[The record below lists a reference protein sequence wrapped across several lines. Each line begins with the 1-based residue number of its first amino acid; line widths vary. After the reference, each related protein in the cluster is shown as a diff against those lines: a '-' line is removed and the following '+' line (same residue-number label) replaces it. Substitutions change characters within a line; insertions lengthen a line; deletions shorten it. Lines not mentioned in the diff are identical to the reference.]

1 MITPGAP
8 DVLALSKPIAW
19 WPAIGAL
26 GLVLAD
32 GHVPTLLM
40 VASGGVL
47 SAIATL
53 LDVTARR
60 AHARS
65 RAARDHAAGLAPRSI
80 PSRLGCHPPGLRQGI
95 VPTWPAG
102 GRQCPSSTGRP

>member
-19 WPAIGAL
+19 WPAIGSL

-40 VASGGVL
+40 VASGGVV
-47 SAIATL
+47 SAIAAL
-53 LDVTARR
+53 PGVTAQRVR
-60 AHARS
+60 AHS
-65 RAARDHAAGLAPRSI
+65 RTALGRAAGLAPRSV
-80 PSRLGCHPPGLRQGI
+80 PSRLGCQPPGHHQGI

>member
-8 DVLALSKPIAW
+8 DVLALSKPIAG

-26 GLVLAD
+26 GLVLVD

-40 VASGGVL
+40 VASGDVV

-53 LDVTARR
+53 HGVTARR

-65 RAARDHAAGLAPRSI
+65 RIARCRAAGLAPRSI
-80 PSRLGCHPPGLRQGI
+80 PSRLGCHSPALRYGI

-102 GRQCPSSTGRP
+102 GRQRPQCSGRP